1 MRSVFVPVT
10 LPEAEKSIAMY
21 DLAKLGMELIPIP
34 AMGGCVIAIRETTR
48 ASAAPSRRLRVP
60 WLSQVRSVRAELRV
74 RSVLRTMSLLTPVV
88 MREQ

>member
-34 AMGGCVIAIRETTR
+34 AMGGCVIAIREHTR
-48 ASAAPSRRLRVP
+48 ARATSTHRLHIP
-60 WLSQVRSVRAELRV
+60 WLNQIKSLRAELRV
-74 RSVLRTMSLLTPVV
+74 RSVLRTLSLAHTGGDA
-88 MREQ
+88 

>member
-34 AMGGCVIAIRETTR
+34 ATGGCVIAIRETTR
-48 ASAAPSRRLRVP
+48 ASRPPASRLRIP
-60 WLSQVRSVRAELRV
+60 WVNQVKSLRAELRM
-74 RSVLRTMSLLTPVV
+74 RSVLRTLSLAHTG
-88 MREQ
+88 R